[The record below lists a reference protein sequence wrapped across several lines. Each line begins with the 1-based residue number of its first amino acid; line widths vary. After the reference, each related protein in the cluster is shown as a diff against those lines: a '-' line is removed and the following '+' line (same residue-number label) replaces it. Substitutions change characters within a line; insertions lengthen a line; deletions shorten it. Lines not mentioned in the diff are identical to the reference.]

1 MSDMIE
7 VSAIVR
13 VEMLDRVVRMLKE
26 SGVPR
31 LTVARVHAIGAG
43 VDPASK
49 KFSLDEGSAYTD
61 KARVCFICAAERAEM
76 FTELVARAA
85 RTGQRGDGIVS
96 IKPVLGVTKV
106 LSGATG
112 LEALD

>member
-1 MSDMIE
+1 
-7 VSAIVR
+7 
-13 VEMLDRVVRMLKE
+13 
-26 SGVPR
+26 
-31 LTVARVHAIGAG
+31 
-43 VDPASK
+43 
-49 KFSLDEGSAYTD
+49 
-61 KARVCFICAAERAEM
+61 M

-112 LEALD
+112 LEALN